1 MTQRRAYHKRL
12 QCAKQKSAQHTK
24 QRRLQQ
30 ERERLRREQARAQHT
45 LQALEEAIADLALPE
60 TVAAEVEWRL
70 KAQGRLLSKIVGIMF
85 PPGVWLPQLPGA
97 VPGARLGPASARSYP
112 GRVAQTE
119 VDHALAAA
127 GAGGLGAPVAAGRG

>member
-12 QCAKQKSAQHTK
+12 QCAKQKRAQHAK

-30 ERERLRREQARAQHT
+30 ERERLRREQARAQRT

-70 KAQGRLLSKIVGIMF
+70 KAQGKLLSKIVGMMF
-85 PPGVWLPQLPGA
+85 PPGVWLSQLP
-97 VPGARLGPASARSYP
+97 
-112 GRVAQTE
+112 
-119 VDHALAAA
+119 
-127 GAGGLGAPVAAGRG
+127 